1 LAREFPVAGGLISF
15 GASVPDAFRQ
25 TGIDGLAIFSFTL
38 AEQPHLH
45 KEFDHMPIVGD
56 AGDADAGTQSVS
68 VMALSNARWGALEH
82 CRKIVMCHGL
92 ASAPCFGPSRR
103 ST

>member
-56 AGDADAGTQSVS
+56 AGDADAGTQPASVLP
-68 VMALSNARWGALEH
+68 LSYARWCALEH
-82 CRKIVMCHGL
+82 AETR
-92 ASAPCFGPSRR
+92 
-103 ST
+103 